1 MTRDPGPT
9 IRVAFASS
17 DRAHVNL
24 HFGGADSLVIYDVVA
39 GEADLIAIGHFAQ
52 VEMKGENKD
61 KGKPREAVIAALE
74 MAATAETLIPSSV
87 VVEEVALAPD
97 DKVIAKLDFIEGCAA
112 VYAASIGSSS
122 IKRLMARQIQPI
134 VVDNGHEIE
143 DLLNE
148 VSLALCYGG
157 LSWVERAKGK
167 NRSPGRFGTRERGSR
182 CGDGR
187 RRLISSI
194 EELEETP

>member
-1 MTRDPGPT
+1 MTGDLPPM
-9 IRVAFASS
+9 IRVAFASN
-17 DRAHVNL
+17 DRTHVNL
-24 HFGGADSLVIYDVVA
+24 HFGAADSFVIYDVVA
-39 GEADLIAIGHFAQ
+39 GEADLVAIGNFSQ

-61 KGKPREAVIAALE
+61 KGKPREAVVAALASQASEE
-74 MAATAETLIPSSV
+74 MSVPSSV
-87 VVEEVALAPD
+87 VVEDVALVPD

-157 LSWVERAKGK
+157 LSWVDRAKGK
-167 NRSPGRFGTRERGSR
+167 PRSPGRFDNKLRDSGGA
-182 CGDGR
+182 R